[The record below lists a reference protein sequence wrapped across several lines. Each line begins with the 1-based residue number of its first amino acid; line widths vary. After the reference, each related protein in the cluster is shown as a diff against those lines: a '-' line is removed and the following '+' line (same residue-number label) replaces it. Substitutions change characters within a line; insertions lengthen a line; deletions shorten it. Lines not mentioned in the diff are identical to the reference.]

1 MRVKGKTL
9 CCLVCGQQSSINKKT
24 NRIDRNENSSKNTSY
39 QAIKHFD
46 TVIKY
51 MFM

>member
-1 MRVKGKTL
+1 M
-9 CCLVCGQQSSINKKT
+9 NKKT

-51 MFM
+51 MFMQQSEDIPSSVRDELR